1 MPLKLSRLFGRA
13 HAQPVTIVSGLPR
26 SGTSMMMKILE
37 AGGVEIL
44 TDDLRA
50 ADDDNPKGYFEL
62 ERVKKLKEGDIDWV
76 DQAQGKA
83 VKIISALLE
92 DLPDRHRYKII
103 FMCREMAEILASQR
117 QMLIRRGEA
126 ADDVNDAQMAEIF
139 QEHLKRVRVWLANQE
154 NIDVLYVDYND
165 LMRDPAVQIESLVS
179 FLSIPLDVDA
189 MRAVPDA
196 SLYRQRKAA

>member
-1 MPLKLSRLFGRA
+1 
-13 HAQPVTIVSGLPR
+13 
-26 SGTSMMMKILE
+26 MMMKILE